1 MADSGG
7 NEPSRASN
15 ALFKRQEQL
24 QRWKQ
29 SETAREPIVKP
40 TKRNKLK
47 FDDGTVFLSAVSAG
61 DLDEVRK
68 LLQKGSDVNYQNI
81 DGVTAL
87 HQACIDENDELVELL
102 VQHKADLEVRDN
114 EGWSALHAAA
124 SSGNLDVTEFLVEH
138 GADIAAVNNEGELP
152 LDLAEEDEMDEYL
165 QDQLRKANVDVEAA
179 RAEEERIMEE
189 DAQSWLN
196 KGHIDEVKDPKTG
209 ECQTLE
215 VLYSYFE
222 QGQT

>member
-61 DLDEVRK
+61 DLDEVKK
-68 LLQKGSDVNYQNI
+68 LLLKGSDVNYQNI

-87 HQACIDENDELVELL
+87 HQVGALKNIVKSVILLTIMGNSPCIRE
-102 VQHKADLEVRDN
+102 KA
-114 EGWSALHAAA
+114 
-124 SSGNLDVTEFLVEH
+124 T
-138 GADIAAVNNEGELP
+138 
-152 LDLAEEDEMDEYL
+152 
-165 QDQLRKANVDVEAA
+165 
-179 RAEEERIMEE
+179 
-189 DAQSWLN
+189 
-196 KGHIDEVKDPKTG
+196 
-209 ECQTLE
+209 QTLRVSDTKLPWPTKYVYITMKDCLLE
-215 VLYSYFE
+215 NGFIPA
-222 QGQT
+222 

>member
-29 SETAREPIVKP
+29 SETAREPVVKP

-87 HQACIDENDELVELL
+87 HQVGALENTARGVVLLNLMVNLPSIFQKRSQTIRVCDTKLPWRTKYVCITMKDCLL
-102 VQHKADLEVRDN
+102 DN
-114 EGWSALHAAA
+114 S
-124 SSGNLDVTEFLVEH
+124 FM
-138 GADIAAVNNEGELP
+138 
-152 LDLAEEDEMDEYL
+152 LA
-165 QDQLRKANVDVEAA
+165 
-179 RAEEERIMEE
+179 
-189 DAQSWLN
+189 
-196 KGHIDEVKDPKTG
+196 
-209 ECQTLE
+209 
-215 VLYSYFE
+215 
-222 QGQT
+222 

>member
-7 NEPSRASN
+7 NEPSRANN
-15 ALFKRQEQL
+15 ALFKRHEQL

-87 HQACIDENDELVELL
+87 HQVGALDYIARSLVLL
-102 VQHKADLEVRDN
+102 YLMAKWLYVSEKWTQTIRF
-114 EGWSALHAAA
+114 G
-124 SSGNLDVTEFLVEH
+124 
-138 GADIAAVNNEGELP
+138 DIINCYGRP
-152 LDLAEEDEMDEYL
+152 
-165 QDQLRKANVDVEAA
+165 
-179 RAEEERIMEE
+179 RAF
-189 DAQSWLN
+189 
-196 KGHIDEVKDPKTG
+196 
-209 ECQTLE
+209 
-215 VLYSYFE
+215 VL
-222 QGQT
+222 

>member
-29 SETAREPIVKP
+29 SETAQEPIVKP

-47 FDDGTVFLSAVSAG
+47 FDDGTVFLSAVSAA

-68 LLQKGSDVNYQNI
+68 LLQKGSDVNYQNV

-87 HQACIDENDELVELL
+87 HQVGALENIAGSVFLLYLIVQWLYVREKCSQTIRVCDDKLPWPTEYICI
-102 VQHKADLEVRDN
+102 
-114 EGWSALHAAA
+114 
-124 SSGNLDVTEFLVEH
+124 
-138 GADIAAVNNEGELP
+138 I
-152 LDLAEEDEMDEYL
+152 
-165 QDQLRKANVDVEAA
+165 
-179 RAEEERIMEE
+179 
-189 DAQSWLN
+189 
-196 KGHIDEVKDPKTG
+196 VKD
-209 ECQTLE
+209 CLLE
-215 VLYSYFE
+215 NGFMVALQRRFFAGMMDIYVENSPSRDMDNLGRFC
-222 QGQT
+222 GQYMSEFYTI

>member
-7 NEPSRASN
+7 NEPSRANN

-24 QRWKQ
+24 RRYIQ

-87 HQACIDENDELVELL
+87 HQVGALENIARRLFLL
-102 VQHKADLEVRDN
+102 YTMAKWLSISEKYTQTTRDN
-114 EGWSALHAAA
+114 QLLWR
-124 SSGNLDVTEFLVEH
+124 TES
-138 GADIAAVNNEGELP
+138 I
-152 LDLAEEDEMDEYL
+152 
-165 QDQLRKANVDVEAA
+165 
-179 RAEEERIMEE
+179 
-189 DAQSWLN
+189 
-196 KGHIDEVKDPKTG
+196 
-209 ECQTLE
+209 
-215 VLYSYFE
+215 VL
-222 QGQT
+222 

>member
-1 MADSGG
+1 MADSSG

-29 SETAREPIVKP
+29 SETAREPIVKL

-68 LLQKGSDVNYQNI
+68 LLQKGSDVNYQNV

-87 HQACIDENDELVELL
+87 HQVGAIRNTTVECISVIYDA
-102 VQHKADLEVRDN
+102 KM
-114 EGWSALHAAA
+114 
-124 SSGNLDVTEFLVEH
+124 
-138 GADIAAVNNEGELP
+138 AV
-152 LDLAEEDEMDEYL
+152 
-165 QDQLRKANVDVEAA
+165 
-179 RAEEERIMEE
+179 
-189 DAQSWLN
+189 W
-196 KGHIDEVKDPKTG
+196 
-209 ECQTLE
+209 
-215 VLYSYFE
+215 
-222 QGQT
+222 